1 MAIIFAIL
9 LDHWASFTIHALWH
23 VKCFIDAAVTSRLI
37 NKYRRRMPYFPLGKE
52 KPADYID
59 GLQV

>member
-1 MAIIFAIL
+1 MAFIFAIL

-37 NKYRRRMPYFPLGKE
+37 NKYRRRM
-52 KPADYID
+52 
-59 GLQV
+59 